1 MIAAT
6 RQRAV
11 AAFTLVEL
19 MVGMAISAVILGGLS
34 TSFIA
39 LQRSFE
45 AANYQMTAQND
56 QLRILD
62 YISRDLRMAASV
74 TILNSGAKLSL
85 TLPDGAG
92 AGLNLNLGP
101 LLTPLLASSPQTP
114 PITCAYYVEGG
125 QLLRDVS
132 GGQTALAGT
141 VAEVQ
146 FTRSGNFLVTDVIF
160 TPRFSNSPTVADQQ
174 ATRASSYT
182 LLRNLS
188 AGN

>member
-1 MIAAT
+1 MKPGARPRAA
-6 RQRAV
+6 

-62 YISRDLRMAASV
+62 YISRDLRMASSV

-85 TLPDGAG
+85 ALPDGAG

-101 LLTPLLASSPQTP
+101 LLAPLLVSSAPAP

-125 QLLRDVS
+125 QLLRDLS

-146 FTRSGNFLVTDVIF
+146 FTRSGNFLATDIVF

-174 ATRASSYT
+174 ATRASNYT

>member
-1 MIAAT
+1 MKRGALHRAA
-6 RQRAV
+6 
-11 AAFTLVEL
+11 AAFTITEL
-19 MVGMAISAVILGGLS
+19 MVGMAISAVILEGLS

-62 YISRDLRMAASV
+62 YISRDLRMASSV
-74 TILNSGAKLSL
+74 TILNDGAKLSL
-85 TLPDGAG
+85 TLPSSAG

-101 LLTPLLASSPQTP
+101 LLAPLLASSNQAALVTS
-114 PITCAYYVEGG
+114 AYYVEGG
-125 QLLRDVS
+125 QLIRDVS
-132 GGQTALAGT
+132 GVQTALADT
-141 VAEVQ
+141 VADVQ
-146 FTRSGNFLVTDVIF
+146 FTRSGNFLAADVVF

-174 ATRASSYT
+174 ATRASNYT

-188 AGN
+188 PGS